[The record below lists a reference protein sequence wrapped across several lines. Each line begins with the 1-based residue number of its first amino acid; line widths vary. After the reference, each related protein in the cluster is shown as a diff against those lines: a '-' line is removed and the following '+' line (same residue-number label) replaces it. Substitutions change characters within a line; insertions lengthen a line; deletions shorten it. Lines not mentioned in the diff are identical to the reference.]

1 MSINL
6 VSLATQYLTPE
17 LIGRIAGALGADRT
31 LVGKAATYLAP
42 VLLRVLA
49 GVASSPAGARRLADT
64 IAQQDPSIL
73 ENLESAIGGP
83 GEHSIAKAGVTALES
98 LLGGSGV
105 SALGGV
111 LGKFTGLG
119 EGAASSLIGTLTP
132 AVLGTL
138 GKVQATQGLDAS
150 GLSQLLQ
157 AQKENISAALPA
169 ELGDLLSKAG
179 VAGFTTTARAAE
191 AARPPIRQVERPA
204 VVKAPPP
211 PEEAPSSFNWRWVA
225 AAVAAIALASAWF
238 FGNQPAQVVEQTK
251 PAAAQLAQN
260 LTVDGVDLKSSV
272 QTALAGLKTTLQG
285 VRDTASA
292 QAALPQL
299 EKGSIEFDKLR
310 DLAGKLPIDAKTAF
324 ALVVNSLRPSI
335 EDLFN
340 KVLQIPGVAPIAKP
354 VIDGLRAKLDTLSKA
369 ESKA

>member
-6 VSLATQYLTPE
+6 VSLVSQYLTPE
-17 LIGRIAGALGADRT
+17 LIGRIAGALGVDRT

-42 VLLRVLA
+42 VLLRMLA
-49 GVASSPAGARRLADT
+49 GVAATPAGASRLAQT
-64 IAQQDPSIL
+64 IEHQDPSIL
-73 ENLESAIGGP
+73 ENLESVIGGP
-83 GEHSIAKAGVTALES
+83 GEHSIVKEGVTALES

-105 SALGGV
+105 SALGGA
-111 LGKFTGLG
+111 LSKLTGLG
-119 EGAASSLIGTLTP
+119 EEAASSLIGTLTP

-138 GKVQATQGLDAS
+138 GKVQATRDWMHRVC
-150 GLSQLLQ
+150 LSFCSRRR
-157 AQKENISAALPA
+157 KTFPRPFRPNWETCSARLGYRDSRLPRRPR
-169 ELGDLLSKAG
+169 LSD
-179 VAGFTTTARAAE
+179 
-191 AARPPIRQVERPA
+191 PA
-204 VVKAPPP
+204 VVRAAP
-211 PEEAPSSFNWRWVA
+211 PEEAPQSFNWRWVA
-225 AAVAAIALASAWF
+225 AAVAAIALASAWY

-251 PAAAQLAQN
+251 TGQLAQN

-324 ALVVNSLRPSI
+324 ALLVNSLRPSI

-340 KVLQIPGVAPIAKP
+340 KVLEIPGVAPIAKP

>member
-6 VSLATQYLTPE
+6 VSLVSQYLTPA
-17 LIGRIAGALGADRT
+17 LIGRIAGALGVDST

-42 VLLRVLA
+42 VLLRMLA
-49 GVASSPAGARRLADT
+49 GAAATPAGARRLAET
-64 IAQQDPSIL
+64 IEHQDPSIL
-73 ENLESAIGGP
+73 ENLESAIGGT
-83 GEHSIAKAGVTALES
+83 GQHSIVKDGVTALES

-111 LGKFTGLG
+111 LSKFTGLG

-157 AQKENISAALPA
+157 SQKENISAAIPA
-169 ELGDLLSKAG
+169 ELGDVLSKAG
-179 VAGFTTTARAAE
+179 VPGFTA
-191 AARPPIRQVERPA
+191 AARTSEAERPA
-204 VVKAPPP
+204 VVRATP
-211 PEEAPSSFNWRWVA
+211 PEEAPQSFNWRWVA

-251 PAAAQLAQN
+251 TTADQVVRN
-260 LTVDGVDLKSSV
+260 LKVDGVDLKSSA
-272 QTALAGLKTTLQG
+272 QTAFDGLKTALLG
-285 VRDTASA
+285 VKDTATA
-292 QAALPQL
+292 QEALPQL

-310 DLAGKLPIDAKTAF
+310 DLASKLPIDAKTGF
-324 ALVVNSLRPSI
+324 ATLVASLRPSI
-335 EDLFN
+335 EELFN
-340 KVLQIPGVAPIAKP
+340 KVLAIPGVAPIAKP
-354 VIDGLRAKLDTLSKA
+354 IIDGLRAKIDNLA

>member
-1 MSINL
+1 M
-6 VSLATQYLTPE
+6 
-17 LIGRIAGALGADRT
+17 
-31 LVGKAATYLAP
+31 
-42 VLLRVLA
+42 
-49 GVASSPAGARRLADT
+49 
-64 IAQQDPSIL
+64 
-73 ENLESAIGGP
+73 
-83 GEHSIAKAGVTALES
+83 
-98 LLGGSGV
+98 

-111 LGKFTGLG
+111 LSKFTGL
-119 EGAASSLIGTLTP
+119 EAGAASSLIGTLTP

-157 AQKENISAALPA
+157 SQKENISAAIPA
-169 ELGDLLSKAG
+169 ELGDVLSKAG
-179 VAGFTTTARAAE
+179 VPGFTAAARATEAE
-191 AARPPIRQVERPA
+191 RPAARQAERPA
-204 VVKAPPP
+204 VARAIP
-211 PEEAPSSFNWRWVA
+211 PEEAPRSFNWRLVL
-225 AAVAAIALASAWF
+225 AAVAAIAAASWLY

-251 PAAAQLAQN
+251 TSAGQLAQN

-272 QTALAGLKTTLQG
+272 QTALAGLTTALQG

-299 EKGSIEFDKLR
+299 EKDSTEFDKLR

-324 ALVVNSLRPSI
+324 ATLVTSLRPSI

-340 KVLQIPGVAPIAKP
+340 KVLEIPGVAPIAKP
-354 VIDGLRAKLDTLSKA
+354 VIDGLRAKLDALSKA

>member
-6 VSLATQYLTPE
+6 VSLVSQYLTPE
-17 LIGRIAGALGADRT
+17 LIGRIAGALGVDRT

-42 VLLRVLA
+42 VLLRMLA
-49 GVASSPAGARRLADT
+49 GVAATPAGARRLAET
-64 IAQQDPSIL
+64 IEHQDPSIL
-73 ENLESAIGGP
+73 ENLESAIGGT
-83 GEHSIAKAGVTALES
+83 GLVKEGVTALES

-111 LGKFTGLG
+111 LSKFTGLG

-157 AQKENISAALPA
+157 SQKENISAALPS

-179 VAGFTTTARAAE
+179 VPGFTAAAPAAE
-191 AARPPIRQVERPA
+191 PERPASRQAERPA
-204 VVKAPPP
+204 VVRATP
-211 PEEAPSSFNWRWVA
+211 PEEAPSSFNWRLILP
-225 AAVAAIALASAWF
+225 AVAALGLLAWWLV
-238 FGNQPAQVVEQTK
+238 GNRPEVVQTK
-251 PAAAQLAQN
+251 TSVDQVRN
-260 LTVDGVDLKSSV
+260 LTVDGVDLKSSA
-272 QTALAGLKTTLQG
+272 QTAFDGLKTALLG
-285 VRDTASA
+285 VKDTATA

-324 ALVVNSLRPSI
+324 ATLVASLRPSI
-335 EDLFN
+335 EELFN
-340 KVLQIPGVAPIAKP
+340 KVLAIPGVAPIAKP
-354 VIDGLRAKLDTLSKA
+354 IIDGLRAKIDTLAKA

>member
-6 VSLATQYLTPE
+6 VSLVSQYLTPE
-17 LIGRIAGALGADRT
+17 LIGRIAGALGVDRT

-49 GVASSPAGARRLADT
+49 GVAATPAGARRLAET
-64 IAQQDPSIL
+64 IEHQDPSIL
-73 ENLESAIGGP
+73 DNLESAIGGT
-83 GEHSIAKAGVTALES
+83 GQHSIVKEGVTALES

-105 SALGGV
+105 SALGGA
-111 LGKFTGLG
+111 LSKLTGLG
-119 EGAASSLIGTLTP
+119 EEAASSLIGTLTP

-138 GKVQATQGLDAS
+138 GKVQASEGLDAS

-157 AQKENISAALPA
+157 SQKENISAALPA
-169 ELGDLLSKAG
+169 ELGDLLGKAG
-179 VAGFTTTARAAE
+179 VPGFTTAA
-191 AARPPIRQVERPA
+191 ATERPA
-204 VVKAPPP
+204 VVRASA
-211 PEEAPSSFNWRWVA
+211 PEEAPSSFNWRLVL
-225 AAVAAIALASAWF
+225 AAVAALALASYF
-238 FGNQPAQVVEQTK
+238 YFGNRPAQVVEQTK
-251 PAAAQLAQN
+251 PAAQLAQN

-272 QTALAGLKTTLQG
+272 QTALAGLTTALQG
-285 VRDTASA
+285 VRDSASA

-299 EKGSIEFDKLR
+299 EKDSTEFDKLR

-324 ALVVNSLRPSI
+324 AALVNSLRPSI

-340 KVLQIPGVAPIAKP
+340 RVLAIPGVAPIAKP